1 MALLH
6 VRYALLLGI
15 LAFFMEFVPV
25 LGVMVSGVVCVV
37 VALFTGWLNAVFVA
51 I

>member
-1 MALLH
+1 MALLVGVLVGGGLTILQ

-25 LGVMVSGVVCVV
+25 LGV
-37 VALFTGWLNAVFVA
+37 
-51 I
+51 II